1 MAITVLPSA
10 DGEEL
15 LGQLETNLLWDA
27 QVIVA
32 HEGNG
37 KCSWV
42 ENMSLFKG
50 TKAPT
55 PQVLI
60 ANESAS
66 KARAAVQ
73 EEDTWGMVPV
83 EDS

>member
-10 DGEEL
+10 DGEGM

-27 QVIVA
+27 EVSAA

-50 TKAPT
+50 TKALR

-66 KARAAVQ
+66 KGQGSSSR
-73 EEDTWGMVPV
+73 GGYMGNG
-83 EDS
+83 SCGR